1 MTDQHARVTGTL
13 PAIVAAATAVVE
25 AGRGTPGAMARR
37 QRLEDELTA
46 VGAGHQP
53 GLAVVIAAA
62 RWTDRY
68 GRAGAGDAAFA
79 LEHAVRGLSNGG
91 AS

>member
-1 MTDQHARVTGTL
+1 MTDEQTRATGTL
-13 PAIVAAATAVVE
+13 PAIVTAATAVVE
-25 AGRGTPGAMARR
+25 QHGTPGAMARR

-46 VGAGHQP
+46 AGAGHRP
-53 GLAVVIAAA
+53 GLAVVVAAA

-68 GRAGAGDAAFA
+68 GRVGAAEA
-79 LEHAVRGLSNGG
+79 LTNLQAAVRGIGG

>member
-1 MTDQHARVTGTL
+1 VADEQTRVTGTL
-13 PAIVAAATAVVE
+13 PAIVTAATAVVE
-25 AGRGTPGAMARR
+25 QHGTPGAMARR
-37 QRLEDELTA
+37 QRLDDELTA
-46 VGAGHQP
+46 AGAGHQP

-68 GRAGAGDAAFA
+68 GRVGASEA
-79 LEHAVRGLSNGG
+79 LVNLKAAVRDLPGG